1 MNYETGDVC
10 HQICR
15 VVLPDPGTFLSHL
28 SAFDRFMVCWA
39 AVFSGVVGVSGYTG
53 KTMEFRCVR
62 HLYIGGRLL
71 RIAIHVV
78 LLHYEL

>member
-1 MNYETGDVC
+1 MFA
-10 HQICR
+10 IKSA
-15 VVLPDPGTFLSHL
+15 VLFCQTLALSYLIFLPSTVSWFAGRL
-28 SAFDRFMVCWA
+28 F
-39 AVFSGVVGVSGYTG
+39 FSGVVGVSGYTG